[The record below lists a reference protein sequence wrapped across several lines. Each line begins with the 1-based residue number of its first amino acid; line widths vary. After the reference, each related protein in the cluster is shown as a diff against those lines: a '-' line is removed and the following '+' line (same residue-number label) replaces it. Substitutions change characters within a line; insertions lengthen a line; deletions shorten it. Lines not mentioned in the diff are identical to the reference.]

1 LAGGVDAG
9 NEDVGEGVEF
19 GLREDAVAK
28 EVPVAM
34 STRVLTVA
42 KALARPWMEPG
53 ERAEL
58 T

>member
-1 LAGGVDAG
+1 
-9 NEDVGEGVEF
+9 
-19 GLREDAVAK
+19 
-28 EVPVAM
+28 M

-58 T
+58 TWMGSDMKPARA